1 MTDSSE
7 EVPKPFE
14 RVDVKSIYQLLTVV
28 GKSSDTLVRR
38 VEGAYLEHAQE
49 FDSVLRFAKD
59 IGWITDR
66 NHRLELTESGA
77 NAWRNSTEDSKRT
90 ALLDAITSRLSP
102 YRKQVAAYLGRYALG
117 DADVTYRPSVEERLR
132 DSAIRNFLMDL
143 RVVEHRRSDDCY
155 VLLQGRED
163 IFAWALSV
171 RKPISNAQIV
181 RLQERQASLGRAA
194 ELAVFSYEQNRL
206 SKEWWP
212 YLEHVSE
219 DAPYSPYDIKSITV
233 AGDRR
238 WARFIEV
245 KAVPDDTFRFYWSKA
260 ELEVAQLLA
269 ERYFVYLLPASNGT
283 FDLGKMLIVQDPYRT
298 IYRNEADWTTEENV
312 VVCSKR

>member
-7 EVPKPFE
+7 EVPKAFD
-14 RVDVKSIYQLLTVV
+14 RVNVKSIYQLLTVV
-28 GKSSDTLVRR
+28 GKSSDTLVPR
-38 VEGAYLEHAQE
+38 VESAYLEHARE

-59 IGWITDR
+59 IGWIADR
-66 NHRLELTESGA
+66 NKRLELTESGS
-77 NAWRNSTEDSKRT
+77 NAWRNSTEDSMRT
-90 ALLDAITSRLSP
+90 ALLDAITNRSSP
-102 YRKQVAAYLGRYALG
+102 YRKQVAAYLGRYSLG
-117 DADVTYRPSVEERLR
+117 GADVTYRPSVEERLR
-132 DSAIRNFLMDL
+132 DSAVRDFLMDL
-143 RVVEHRRSDDCY
+143 RVVEHRRADDCY

-163 IFAWALSV
+163 IFAWALSA
-171 RKPISNAQIV
+171 RKPVSHTQIS
-181 RLQERQASLGRAA
+181 RLQERQESLGRAA
-194 ELAVFSYEQNRL
+194 ELAALSYEQSRL
-206 SKEWWP
+206 GKEWWP
-212 YLEHVSE
+212 HIEHVSE
-219 DAPYSPYDIKSITV
+219 DAPYSPYDIKSITI
-233 AGDRR
+233 AGGRR

-269 ERYFVYLLPASNGT
+269 ERYFVYLIPAFNGT